1 MIVLYFLY
9 IADNKKE
16 IHNDM
21 KLNSIP
27 SNFQLIEEAFISLIP
42 NEFLVMTYKTFE
54 YFVITLINLLKIFI
68 I

>member
-1 MIVLYFLY
+1 MIFLYFLY
-9 IADNKKE
+9 IVDNKKE
-16 IHNDM
+16 IHNDI

-27 SNFQLIEEAFISLIP
+27 RNYERIEEAFISLIP